1 MTLFTFQH
9 FWCDV
14 VWSSA
19 DCSFSLSVKLQ
30 FSGETEITNLDL
42 HLVVKEQV
50 TELQISVND
59 TVTVQVFNSG
69 ADLINVA
76 LDFKLVQSLPS
87 PQQLIQGLVLTEFKE
102 DVHVLCVLEEV
113 LEANNVVVMER
124 SVDLDLGHELLLG
137 TSLGKRRLR
146 NDFCSRNSLVFQVRE
161 LKASGEA
168 TLSEE
173 LALQVALDA
182 DLAVVLDDL
191 LFDNCLGILHA
202 LLGITLL
209 RWVLSHC

>member
-1 MTLFTFQH
+1 MPLFAFQH
-9 FWCDV
+9 FRRDV

-19 DCSFSLSVKLQ
+19 DCSFSLSVELQ

-42 HLVVKEQV
+42 HLVVQEQV

-59 TVTVQVFNSG
+59 TVAVQVFNSG

-76 LDFKLVQSLPS
+76 LDFKFVQSLPS
-87 PQQLIQGLVLTEFKE
+87 PKQLIQRLVLTEFKE
-102 DVHVLCVLEEV
+102 DVHVLCVLEEM
-113 LEANNVVVMER
+113 LESDNVVVMER
-124 SVDLDLGHELLLG
+124 SMDLDLGHELLLG
-137 TSLGKRRLR
+137 TSLGERRLL
-146 NDFCSRNSLVFQVRE
+146 NDFCSRNSLVLQVRE

-173 LALQVALDA
+173 LALQIALDA

-191 LFDNCLGILHA
+191 LFDDCLGILHA
-202 LLGITLL
+202 LLGIALC
-209 RWVLSHC
+209 RWILSHC